1 MDGIIFIK
9 GEIGKEYTYSHALID
24 LERNKEASILK
35 IYIDTPGGSFDEGM
49 KIYSLF
55 RQSGKLLVTENS
67 GMVASMGVTLFCLA
81 PKGSRFYDPK
91 KGEFFIHNPWGNP
104 EGDADYLA
112 EAARSMKKAEKEL
125 VNIYSLAT
133 GALPETIS
141 GLMAIQSSLTPD
153 QVETLGFAKII
164 NNELKAVAKLNFNE
178 MTEAEL
184 NSKIDAS
191 AEGIFAKITN
201 FFKKTGIIKALMLQ
215 TADGVTLDFGEEIQE
230 ASQITVD
237 TPVKVDGAAAEG
249 EYLMPDGSTIVA
261 AGGKVTEIRPKVEE
275 DEEMAALKAENET
288 LKTQLAEA
296 QANVTTAQS
305 LVKGIESDF
314 KAFKKQ
320 VTSDI
325 KGLSKTTPPAGDDEP
340 EIRKPFKK

>member
-9 GEIGKEYTYSHALID
+9 GEIGTEYTYSHALID
-24 LERNKEASILK
+24 LEKNKLATVLK
-35 IYIDTPGGSFDEGM
+35 IFIDTPGGSFDEGM
-49 KIYSLF
+49 KIYNLF
-55 RQSGKLLVTENS
+55 KQSGKLLVTENS

-104 EGDADYLA
+104 EGDADFLA
-112 EAARSMKKAEKEL
+112 EAAKHMKKVEKEL

-133 GALPETIS
+133 GALPETIG
-141 GLMAIQSSLTPD
+141 GLMAVQSSLTPD

-164 NNELKAVAKLNFNE
+164 NNELKAVAKLNYNQ

-184 NSKIDAS
+184 NSKLDAS
-191 AEGIFAKITN
+191 AEGIFAKIKD
-201 FFKKTGIIKALMLQ
+201 FFKKTGVIKAFMLQ
-215 TADGVTLDFGEEIQE
+215 TADGKNLDFGEEIQD
-230 ASQITVD
+230 ASQIAVD

-249 EYLMPDGSTIVA
+249 EYLMPDGTTIVA
-261 AGGKVTEIRPKVEE
+261 AGGKVTEIKPKAEEEEE
-275 DEEMAALKAENET
+275 DEELSALKAENET
-288 LKTQLAEA
+288 LKTQLSEA
-296 QANVTTAQS
+296 KALVT
-305 LVKGIESDF
+305 GIESDF

-325 KGLSKTTPPAGDDEP
+325 KGLKVTPPAENEP
-340 EIRKPFKK
+340 VIRKPFKK